1 MRKGVGRSLRTCNLS
16 SWRLPLDNA
25 VTLYLP
31 HRIDTLAMESP
42 KKLFVAVAGNIGS
55 GKSTLTRLLSQQ
67 FNWEPYFESVDD
79 NPYLSDFYA
88 DMKRWSFHLQVYFLS
103 KRFMNQKQILESE
116 RSIIQDRTIYE
127 DAEIFAQNLY
137 EIGQM
142 DERDYRNYRELFK
155 VMTNYLKAPDLLI
168 YLRASV
174 DTLLRQISMRGR
186 DFEKGI
192 TREYLEQLNR
202 HYERWITQYTLGPL
216 LCVESDVIDF
226 VKNGEHFRQIV
237 GAVERKLK
245 EAGHGVAA
253 PS

>member
-1 MRKGVGRSLRTCNLS
+1 MASEQR
-16 SWRLPLDNA
+16 
-25 VTLYLP
+25 
-31 HRIDTLAMESP
+31 
-42 KKLFVAVAGNIGS
+42 LFVAVAGNIGC
-55 GKSTLTRLLSQQ
+55 GKSTLTRLLSHQ

-88 DMKRWSFHLQVYFLS
+88 DMRRWSFHLQVYFLS
-103 KRFMNQKQILESE
+103 RRFMHQKQILESE

-127 DAEIFAQNLY
+127 DAEIFARNLY

-174 DTLLRQISMRGR
+174 DTLLRQIAMRGR

-202 HYERWITQYTLGPL
+202 HYEHWILHYNLGPL
-216 LCVESDVIDF
+216 LCVESDAIDF
-226 VKNGEHFRQIV
+226 VKNGDHFLKIV
-237 GAVERKLK
+237 ASVQSKLQEIGASVSSP
-245 EAGHGVAA
+245 AF
-253 PS
+253 

>member
-1 MRKGVGRSLRTCNLS
+1 
-16 SWRLPLDNA
+16 
-25 VTLYLP
+25 
-31 HRIDTLAMESP
+31 MESQ

-55 GKSTLTRLLSQQ
+55 GKSSLTRLLSEHFHWQ
-67 FNWEPYFESVDD
+67 PYFESVDD
-79 NPYLSDFYA
+79 NPYLRDFYS

-103 KRFMNQKQILESE
+103 KRFMNQQQILESE

-127 DAEIFAQNLY
+127 DAEIFARNLY

-142 DERDYRNYRELFK
+142 DERDYRNYRGLFQ

-174 DTLLRQISMRGR
+174 PTLVRQVSLRGR

-202 HYERWITQYTLGPL
+202 HYERWISQYDLGSL
-216 LCVESDVIDF
+216 LIVESDAIDF
-226 VKNGEHFRQIV
+226 VKSGDHFHQIV
-237 GAVERKLK
+237 SSVERKLG
-245 EAGHGVAA
+245 EIGARI
-253 PS
+253 PSPTS